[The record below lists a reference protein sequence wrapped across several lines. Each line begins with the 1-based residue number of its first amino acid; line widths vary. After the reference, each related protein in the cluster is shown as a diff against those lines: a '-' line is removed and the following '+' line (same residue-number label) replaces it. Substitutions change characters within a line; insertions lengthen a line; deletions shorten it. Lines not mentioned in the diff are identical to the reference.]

1 MGREQ
6 NYKKKTFK
14 NESHEKKI
22 VNNKIIFF
30 NMIYLMILFVVCFI
44 GGILLGFLTTSY
56 TSEINIIQNEDN
68 VFQFLLKNEKI
79 IIGGKLN
86 IKFRVDNKT
95 MLSYVFNSESVKYF
109 YYPVGQN
116 SNCLLYNGGLE
127 EKSANQEPLKY
138 KSEIST
144 PLYNDEDI
152 FPTKLTIN
160 VDYNILHSS
169 SKVHTLPLHIGY
181 EISQEYKNEVQPM
194 YNDCK
199 RFQKIYFSVKLDQLY
214 MSNELRKIY
223 NDKSYEFVFY
233 CNCYMDDKVH
243 AYFNAKPVYKNV
255 ILKNLRNNPKLLN

>member
-22 VNNKIIFF
+22 VNKKIIFF
-30 NMIYLMILFVVCFI
+30 NMIYLMVLFVVCFI

-138 KSEIST
+138 KR
-144 PLYNDEDI
+144 
-152 FPTKLTIN
+152 
-160 VDYNILHSS
+160 
-169 SKVHTLPLHIGY
+169 Y
-181 EISQEYKNEVQPM
+181 EISQDYKNEVQPM

-199 RFQKIYFSVKLDQLY
+199 RFHKIYFSVKLDQLY

>member
-6 NYKKKTFK
+6 NYKKKAFK

-56 TSEINIIQNEDN
+56 TSEINIIHNEDN

-109 YYPVGQN
+109 YYPVGHN
-116 SNCLLYNGGLE
+116 INCLLYNGGLE
-127 EKSANQEPLKY
+127 EKTTNQEPLKY

-144 PLYNDEDI
+144 PLYNDENI

-160 VDYNILHSS
+160 VDYNIIHSS
-169 SKVHTLPLHIGY
+169 SEVYTLPLHIGY
-181 EISQEYKNEVQPM
+181 EISQHHKQEVQPM

-199 RFQKIYFSVKLDQLY
+199 RFHKIYFSVKLDQLY

-243 AYFNAKPVYKNV
+243 AYFNANPIYKDV

>member
-22 VNNKIIFF
+22 VNKKIIFF
-30 NMIYLMILFVVCFI
+30 NMIYLMVLFVVCFI

-116 SNCLLYNGGLE
+116 SNCLLYNGDI
-127 EKSANQEPLKY
+127 
-138 KSEIST
+138 ISKT
-144 PLYNDEDI
+144 TKDI
-152 FPTKLTIN
+152 FIFRP
-160 VDYNILHSS
+160 SR
-169 SKVHTLPLHIGY
+169 KVPI
-181 EISQEYKNEVQPM
+181 
-194 YNDCK
+194 
-199 RFQKIYFSVKLDQLY
+199 
-214 MSNELRKIY
+214 
-223 NDKSYEFVFY
+223 
-233 CNCYMDDKVH
+233 
-243 AYFNAKPVYKNV
+243 
-255 ILKNLRNNPKLLN
+255 